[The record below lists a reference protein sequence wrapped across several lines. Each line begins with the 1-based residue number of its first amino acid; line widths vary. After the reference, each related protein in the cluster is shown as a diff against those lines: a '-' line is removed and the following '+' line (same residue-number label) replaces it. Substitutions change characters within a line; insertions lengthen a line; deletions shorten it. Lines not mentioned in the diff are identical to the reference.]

1 MSDLNYRHT
10 IIKTLNADDL
20 PVYTQWENMR
30 FYRVRN
36 VDGKIIADKLNI
48 QDMEYNQT
56 ILDVCLSVDNER
68 CDEDAWRNAM
78 HKFMNHLK

>member
-1 MSDLNYRHT
+1 MSDLEYNRT
-10 IIKTLNADDL
+10 IIKTLNSDDL

-36 VDGKIIADKLNI
+36 VDGKIIADKLNL

-68 CDEDAWRNAM
+68 CDKDAWRNAM
-78 HKFMNHLK
+78 HKFINYLK